1 MNTWQG
7 LRATLGS
14 VAVLVLVFVLAAW
27 MDGAPP
33 RVQVVP
39 DGIPIHPTDEQ
50 AYRTSGSL
58 LKLEAGPSGR
68 GYFAMGP
75 NGKFKAFTDSIT
87 MALKPSTVEAA
98 RLLATPISLAWRHPI
113 VGLPAAC
120 SVRTAGAQGEGRTEE
135 RLRTFLF
142 TRHGGL
148 PVVSLQLTTGALLD
162 PDTGLLVVGNAIFHG
177 PRKLLIAEA
186 RDPRWWKYPGNFHMR
201 GREWERAGRLQF
213 ILPDG
218 STGFETAVGVRI
230 NGQMTRGFPQHAFR
244 LGFREPLRY
253 DLFGEEVKD
262 GYDALV
268 LRAAGNDQIKAMMR
282 DVFQHRLCEGLPFE
296 TSGHR
301 TCVVYLNDAYWGL
314 HHLRPRMDDEEIA
327 RRYGI
332 PRKRITI
339 LEDEARLYRGDTAE
353 VVRFERLA
361 SRTGAWN
368 GRDAAW
374 ADTLLARIDVEG
386 FLTYMATQ
394 MILGNMDWPNQN
406 VRFWR
411 YSGRPRE
418 ERPLDGRWYFIMG
431 DSDLGYGVQGSPDS
445 DMFARAR
452 AMDVPVTRLF
462 WGMMRWP
469 AFKLRFIAIAEDLV
483 QGPFSAERS
492 LRELDAIA
500 ALMAPEMERHTARWR
515 KPADMQDWRAHVEVM
530 RNFAR
535 LRGPA
540 IREQLRAFAA
550 QGTDGQKP

>member
-1 MNTWQG
+1 MSTWQG
-7 LRATLGS
+7 LRATMGS
-14 VAVLVLVFVLAAW
+14 LLILLLAFVLVAW
-27 MDGAPP
+27 IGGAPP

-39 DGIPIHPTDEQ
+39 GGVVPDLGDDQ
-50 AYRTSGSL
+50 AHRTPGGL
-58 LKLEAGPSGR
+58 LKLEAGSNGR
-68 GYFAMGP
+68 GYFAIGP
-75 NGKFKAFTDSIT
+75 DGEFTPFNGSVDIE
-87 MALKPSTVEAA
+87 LEPSKVQAA
-98 RLLATPISLAWRHPI
+98 RLLATPISLTWRHPFA
-113 VGLPAAC
+113 GLPAAR
-120 SVRTAGAQGEGRTEE
+120 SVRIANAQGDGRTEE

-142 TRHGGL
+142 ADHGEL
-148 PVVSLQLTTGALLD
+148 PVVSLQMPMGALLD

-177 PRKLLIAEA
+177 PKKMLIAEA

-201 GREWERAGRLQF
+201 GREWERAGRMQF

-218 STGFETAVGVRI
+218 GTGFETAVRVRI

-253 DLFGEEVKD
+253 DLFGEEVKE

-301 TCVVYLNDAYWGL
+301 TCVVYINDAYWGV
-314 HHLRPRMDDEEIA
+314 HHLRPRMDDEEVA

-353 VVRFERLA
+353 VARFERLA
-361 SRTGAWN
+361 NLTGAWD

-374 ADTLLARIDVEG
+374 ADTLLARVDVEG
-386 FLTYMATQ
+386 FLSYMATQ

-411 YSGRPRE
+411 YSGKPRK

-431 DSDLGYGVQGSPDS
+431 DSDLGYGVQGPPSA
-445 DMFARAR
+445 DMFLRAKV
-452 AMDVPVTRLF
+452 MDVPITRLF

-469 AFKLRFIAIAEDLV
+469 PFKARFIEVAEGLL
-483 QGPFSAERS
+483 QGPFSTERS
-492 LRELDAIA
+492 LRELDAIVL
-500 ALMAPEMERHTARWR
+500 LMAPEMERHTARWR
-515 KPADMQDWRAHVEVM
+515 KPANVDDWRAFVDVM
-530 RNFAR
+530 RNFAQQ
-535 LRGPA
+535 RGPA
-540 IREQLRAFAA
+540 VRDQLRAFAA
-550 QGTDGQKP
+550 REVDGQKP